1 MNEQHWPAQEVIMLF
16 NVLQLPMVRHL
27 AHPQTLQPLCGAQG
41 TWEKWGTPVDDF
53 EPAAWRGCPA
63 CGRVLGWLIGEGDEV
78 PPVLAALRQLLDDPT
93 FGPQPLA
100 DYLLQHDGQV
110 ISEALALA
118 PSYAPVTVWQDALV
132 QGARGDHGTL
142 IEAGICGHIFP
153 PGETV
158 VLVLTGSEG
167 TALNLEALS
176 ALEAVKRVQA
186 AGPRLSCVITRDL
199 GPYWDRALF
208 HLQPF

>member
-1 MNEQHWPAQEVIMLF
+1 MTDRGWMAAGELTAGGHRVWIQSDPGAFASDPRLPFDVPAEF
-16 NVLQLPMVRHL
+16 KGANGRSYRHALPSIWTREL
-27 AHPQTLQPLCGAQG
+27 GL
-41 TWEKWGTPVDDF
+41 
-53 EPAAWRGCPA
+53 
-63 CGRVLGWLIGEGDEV
+63 VLGWLIGEGDEV

-93 FGPQPLA
+93 FGPQPLT

-110 ISEALALA
+110 ISEALALL

-158 VLVLTGSEG
+158 VLVFTGSEG

-176 ALEAVKRVQA
+176 VLEAVKRVQT